1 MRIITLVSGNVDDGG
16 EETEEP
22 ERVEEKGKDSDTFQ
36 ILGRA
41 TPQFLDSHPNRF
53 PILTLG
59 NGAKSGHSGKA
70 HHSIQERHLAH
81 GFISQG

>member
-36 ILGRA
+36 ILA